1 MRRVAI
7 SGVGVVSALG
17 NDPASIYA
25 SARDGHSGI
34 DRYHGPM
41 HERLVAPIVA
51 KANFDAADY
60 FDAPRR
66 RLLDRFSQFAAY
78 AADRAIENSADA
90 LQGLDHELAGVF
102 LGTGVGGSQSLDN
115 GYRTLYEEGSDRIWP
130 FTVIAGM
137 HNAAAAWIGINH
149 ALHGPNLTYST
160 ACSSSTIALGEA
172 WLRIASGQL
181 EVAIA
186 GGAEAP
192 LTPGSLKAWEALR
205 TLATPVPERPSSS
218 CKPFSLDRTG
228 MVLGEGAAMMILE
241 PFDRAIARG
250 ATIYGEIIGYGITND
265 ALHITQPSPEGQVR
279 TMRAALRSA
288 NVVPEV
294 IDAINAHGTGTKA
307 NDSTETA
314 AIRAVFGTHA
324 EHVPISATKAIHG
337 HLLGATGALE
347 TLLSLLAMQHDTLLP
362 TMHLTTPDPDC
373 DLDYVS
379 EGMRPDSGVR
389 TMLMNS
395 FAFGGSNA
403 VLALRAAGDV

>member
-1 MRRVAI
+1 MRRVVV
-7 SGVGVVSALG
+7 SGAGVVSPLG

-25 SARDGHSGI
+25 AARDGQSGI
-34 DRYHGPM
+34 DLYHGPM
-41 HERLVAPIVA
+41 HERLATAIVA
-51 KANFDAADY
+51 KAHFDAAEH

-66 RLLDRFSQFAAY
+66 RLLDRFSQFAVY
-78 AADRAIENSADA
+78 AADQAIEDSAGA
-90 LQGLDHELAGVF
+90 LDGLNRELAGVF
-102 LGTGVGGSQSLDN
+102 IGTGVGGSQSLDS
-115 GYRTLYEEGSDRIWP
+115 GYQTLYQENSDRIWP

-137 HNAAAAWIGINH
+137 HNAAAAWVGIDH
-149 ALHGPNLTYST
+149 GLLGPNLTYST
-160 ACSSSTIALGEA
+160 ACSSSTVAIGEA

-205 TLATPVPERPSSS
+205 TLATPVRECPSSS

-228 MVLGEGAAMMILE
+228 MVLGEGAAMMVLE
-241 PFDRAIARG
+241 PHDRASARG
-250 ATIYGEIIGYGITND
+250 ARIYGEIIGYGVTND
-265 ALHITQPSPEGQVR
+265 ALHITQPDVEGQAR
-279 TMRAALRSA
+279 TMRAALHSA
-288 NVVPEV
+288 NADPGA

-307 NDSTETA
+307 NDYTETA
-314 AIRAVFGTHA
+314 AIRTIFGTQA
-324 EHVPISATKAIHG
+324 ERLPISATKAIHG

-362 TMHLTTPDPDC
+362 TMHLTKSDPDC

-379 EGMRPDSGVR
+379 EGMRPNAGVR

-403 VLALRAAGDV
+403 VLALRATG